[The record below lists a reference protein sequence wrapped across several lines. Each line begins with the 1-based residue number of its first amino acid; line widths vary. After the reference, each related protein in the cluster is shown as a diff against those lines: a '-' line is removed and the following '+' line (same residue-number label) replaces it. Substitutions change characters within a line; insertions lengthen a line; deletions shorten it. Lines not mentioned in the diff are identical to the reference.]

1 MITVAEAHASSSA
14 PPSAFFARWAD
25 MATWPEW
32 NTDTEWVR
40 LDGPFAAGSTGV
52 LKPKG
57 GPKVKFVIA
66 TLVADR
72 EFTDVSLL
80 AGARLTFRHLIEPLP
95 EGGSTVH
102 VTVTLAGP
110 LGWFWNLVLGKGL
123 KRSLRPDLGR
133 LAIAAEADPG
143 GTAAEAAPGGTAA
156 KTDPD
161 GTAAEAGP
169 GGIAAKGGPGG
180 TVAAH
185 SAAAT
190 VDAEAHADATPGT

>member
-32 NTDTEWVR
+32 NSDTEWVR
-40 LDGPFAAGSTGV
+40 LDGPFTAGSTGV

-110 LGWFWNLVLGKGL
+110 LGRFWNLVLGKGL
-123 KRSLRPDLGR
+123 KASLRTDLGR
-133 LAIAAEADPG
+133 LAIAAEASSGSTATKTGPG
-143 GTAAEAAPGGTAA
+143 GTAAEANPGDSA
-156 KTDPD
+156 
-161 GTAAEAGP
+161 
-169 GGIAAKGGPGG
+169 
-180 TVAAH
+180 
-185 SAAAT
+185 AAAT
-190 VDAEAHADATPGT
+190 VDAGARADAAAGT

>member
-1 MITVAEAHASSSA
+1 MITVAEAKASSSA

-40 LDGPFAAGSTGV
+40 LDGPFTAGSTGV

-95 EGGSTVH
+95 EGGSTVR

-123 KRSLRPDLGR
+123 KASLRPDLDR
-133 LAIAAEADPG
+133 LAIAAEASSG
-143 GTAAEAAPGGTAA
+143 STTAKTGRDGTAA
-156 KTDPD
+156 KT
-161 GTAAEAGP
+161 
-169 GGIAAKGGPGG
+169 GPGG
-180 TVAAH
+180 TVAVHA
-185 SAAAT
+185 AAAT
-190 VDAEAHADATPGT
+190 VDAAAQADGAAGT

>member
-25 MATWPEW
+25 MTTWPEW

-40 LDGPFAAGSTGV
+40 LDGPFTAGSTGV

-80 AGARLTFRHLIEPLP
+80 AGARLKFRHLIEPLP
-95 EGGSTVH
+95 DGGSTVR

-123 KRSLRPDLGR
+123 KASLGPDLGR
-133 LAIAAEADPG
+133 LAIAAEARSGSTVAKAGPSSTG
-143 GTAAEAAPGGTAA
+143 LGSTAA
-156 KTDPD
+156 K
-161 GTAAEAGP
+161 AGP
-169 GGIAAKGGPGG
+169 GSTAAKADPGS
-180 TVAAH
+180 TATAH
-185 SAAAT
+185 ADAAT
-190 VDAEAHADATPGT
+190 VDAGAQADAAGT